1 MNGWYLWGEDS
12 LLRATT
18 LLRSLILGRKLGTS
32 GLRIGPGANVRG
44 LAFMKVGRDFHAGSQ
59 LWLQALTHY
68 GDQVFTPRIVIGES
82 VRMSDSVHIAATNY
96 VEIGDGCLFGSKVLV
111 IDHNHGQY
119 SKSHS
124 SPHDAPSKRSL
135 DSDRSVVIGRNV
147 WLGDSVV
154 VGPGSII
161 GEGSVVGANSVVKG
175 TLPPFTISSG
185 NPATV
190 VKRFDF
196 DRREWVLAK

>member
-1 MNGWYLWGEDS
+1 VNGWYLLGEDF
-12 LLRATT
+12 LLRSTT
-18 LLRSLILGRKLGTS
+18 LLRSLILGHKLGTS
-32 GLRIGPGANVRG
+32 GLRIGPGSNVRG
-44 LAFMKVGRDFHAGSQ
+44 LACMKVGRDFHAGSR
-59 LWLQALTHY
+59 LWLQALTRYHE
-68 GDQVFTPRIVIGES
+68 QVFSPRIVIGES
-82 VRMSDSVHIAATNY
+82 VRMSDSVHIAATHY
-96 VEIGDGCLFGSKVLV
+96 VEIGDGCLFGSKVLI

-124 SPHDAPSKRSL
+124 SPYESPSKRRL
-135 DSDRSVVIGRNV
+135 DSDRSVVVGRNV

-196 DRREWVLAK
+196 ERREWVLSK